1 MKTIEILG
9 DILDDYYGELYERY
23 KIPATYPKKVKS
35 LLAEAM
41 GDDVEININS
51 GGGDVF
57 SGFEIYTAIL
67 QYKGNVRINVTGLAA
82 SAASVIMCA
91 GECYISPVGTV
102 MVHCSACYA
111 SGNHNDLE
119 KTAETLKTIDESIAN
134 AYVTETGMTK
144 EKAVALM
151 EDTTWLTADR
161 AVELGLCDGYMEKI
175 NTSAQSGEKSSDG
188 KQKNDKKAM
197 TNAADTAR
205 VRARFLKMKGEN
217 QNV

>member
-1 MKTIEILG
+1 MKTIEIIG
-9 DILDDYYGELYERY
+9 DILDDYYGAMYERY
-23 KIPATYPKKVKS
+23 KIPASYPKKVKS
-35 LLAEAM
+35 QLAEAA

-57 SGFEIYTAIL
+57 SGFEIYSEIL
-67 QYKGNVRINVTGLAA
+67 KYKGNVHINVTGLAA

-102 MVHCSACYA
+102 MVHCSACCA
-111 SGNHNDLE
+111 RGNHNDLE

-134 AYVTETGMTK
+134 AYIAKTGMDR
-144 EKAVALM
+144 EKAIAMM

-161 AVELGLCDGYMEKI
+161 AVELGLCDGYMKKV
-175 NTSAQSGEKSSDG
+175 NTSAQAGEKSSDSR
-188 KQKNDKKAM
+188 KNDSAAAAKAK
-197 TNAADTAR
+197 
-205 VRARFLKMKGEN
+205 ARFLTMKGEN

>member
-1 MKTIEILG
+1 MKTIEIIG

-35 LLAEAM
+35 LLAEAG

-57 SGFEIYTAIL
+57 SGFEIYSEIL
-67 QYKGNVRINVTGLAA
+67 KYKGNVRINVTGLAA

-102 MVHCSACYA
+102 MIHCSACCA
-111 SGNHNDLE
+111 RGNHNDLE

-134 AYVTETGMTK
+134 AYVTKTGMTK

-151 EDTTWLTADR
+151 EDTTWITAEK
-161 AVELGLCDGYMEKI
+161 AVEMGLCDGYI
-175 NTSAQSGEKSSDG
+175 QRVNTSMQAGEKSSDSR
-188 KQKNDKKAM
+188 KNDSAAAAKAK
-197 TNAADTAR
+197 
-205 VRARFLKMKGEN
+205 ARFLTMKGEN

>member
-1 MKTIEILG
+1 MKIIEILG

-35 LLAEAM
+35 LLAEAD

-91 GECYISPVGTV
+91 GECFISPVGTV
-102 MVHCSACYA
+102 MVHCSACCA
-111 SGNHNDLE
+111 RGNHNDLE
-119 KTAETLKTIDESIAN
+119 KTAEALKTIDESIAN
-134 AYVTETGMTK
+134 AYVTKTGMTK

-161 AVELGLCDGYMEKI
+161 AVELGLCDGYIQKV
-175 NTSAQSGEKSSDG
+175 NTSAQSGEKSSDS
-188 KQKNDKKAM
+188 KKNDKRASAMAAKA
-197 TNAADTAR
+197 AKAK
-205 VRARFLKMKGEN
+205 ARFLTMKGEN

>member
-1 MKTIEILG
+1 MKTIEIIG
-9 DILDDYYGELYERY
+9 DILDDYYGAMYERY
-23 KIPATYPKKVKS
+23 NIPASYPKKVKS
-35 LLAEAM
+35 LLAEAD
-41 GDDVEININS
+41 GDDIEININS

-102 MVHCSACYA
+102 MVHCSACCA
-111 SGNHNDLE
+111 RGNHNDLE

-134 AYVTETGMTK
+134 AYVTKTGMTK

-151 EDTTWLTADR
+151 EDTTWITAEK
-161 AVELGLCDGYMEKI
+161 AVEMGLCDGYIQKV
-175 NTSAQSGEKSSDG
+175 NTSAQSGEKSSDS
-188 KQKNDKKAM
+188 KKNDKRASAM
-197 TNAADTAR
+197 AANAAKAK
-205 VRARFLKMKGEN
+205 ARFLTMKGEN

>member
-1 MKTIEILG
+1 MKIIEILG

-35 LLAEAM
+35 LLAEAD

-91 GECYISPVGTV
+91 GECFISPVGTV

-119 KTAETLKTIDESIAN
+119 KTAETLKTIDECIAN
-134 AYVTETGMTK
+134 AYVTKTGMTK

-161 AVELGLCDGYMEKI
+161 AVELGLCDGYMKKV
-175 NTSAQSGEKSSDG
+175 NTSAQSGEKSSDS
-188 KQKNDKKAM
+188 KKNDKRASAAKA
-197 TNAADTAR
+197 AKAK
-205 VRARFLKMKGEN
+205 ARFLTMKGEN

>member
-1 MKTIEILG
+1 MKTIEIVG
-9 DILDDYYGELYERY
+9 DILDDYYGAMYERY
-23 KIPATYPKKVKS
+23 NIPASYPKKVKS
-35 LLAEAM
+35 QLAEAA

-102 MVHCSACYA
+102 MVHCSACCA
-111 SGNHNDLE
+111 RGNHNDLE

-134 AYVTETGMTK
+134 AYIAKTGMDR
-144 EKAVALM
+144 EKAIAMM
-151 EDTTWLTADR
+151 EDTTWITAEK
-161 AVELGLCDGYMEKI
+161 AVEMGLCDGYIQKV
-175 NTSAQSGEKSSDG
+175 NTSVQAGEKSSDS
-188 KQKNDKKAM
+188 KKNDKKAS
-197 TNAADTAR
+197 AAAAKAAKAK
-205 VRARFLKMKGEN
+205 ARFLTMKGEN

>member
-1 MKTIEILG
+1 MKIIEILG

-35 LLAEAM
+35 LLAEAD

-91 GECYISPVGTV
+91 GDCYISPVGTV
-102 MVHCSACYA
+102 MVHCSACCA

-134 AYVTETGMTK
+134 AYVTKTGMTK

-151 EDTTWLTADR
+151 EDTTWITAEK
-161 AVELGLCDGYMEKI
+161 AVEMGLCDGYIQKV
-175 NTSAQSGEKSSDG
+175 NTSAQSGEKSSDS
-188 KQKNDKKAM
+188 KKNDKRASAAM
-197 TNAADTAR
+197 VAR
-205 VRARFLKMKGEN
+205 AKARFLTMKGEN

>member
-1 MKTIEILG
+1 MKIIEILG

-23 KIPATYPKKVKS
+23 KIPATYPKQVKS
-35 LLAEAM
+35 LLAEAD

-134 AYVTETGMTK
+134 AYVTKTGMTK

-151 EDTTWLTADR
+151 EDTTWITAEK
-161 AVELGLCDGYMEKI
+161 AVEMGLCDGYIQKV
-175 NTSAQSGEKSSDG
+175 NTSMQAGEKSSDSR
-188 KQKNDKKAM
+188 KNDSAAAAKAK
-197 TNAADTAR
+197 
-205 VRARFLKMKGEN
+205 ARFLTMKGEN

>member
-1 MKTIEILG
+1 MKTIEIVG
-9 DILDDYYGELYERY
+9 DILDDYYGEMYERY

-35 LLAEAM
+35 QLAEAM

-57 SGFEIYTAIL
+57 SGFEIYSEIL
-67 QYKGNVRINVTGLAA
+67 KYKGNVRINVTGLAA

-91 GECYISPVGTV
+91 GDCYISPVGTV
-102 MVHCSACYA
+102 MVHCSACCA
-111 SGNHNDLE
+111 RGNHNDLE
-119 KTAETLKTIDESIAN
+119 KTAETLKTIDECIAN
-134 AYVTETGMTK
+134 AYVTKTGMTK

-161 AVELGLCDGYMEKI
+161 AVELGLCDGYMEKV
-175 NTSAQSGEKSSDG
+175 NTSAQSGEKSSDS
-188 KQKNDKKAM
+188 KKNDKRASAMAAKA
-197 TNAADTAR
+197 AKAK
-205 VRARFLKMKGEN
+205 ARFLTMKGEN

>member
-1 MKTIEILG
+1 MKTIEIVG
-9 DILDDYYGELYERY
+9 DILDDYYGEMYERY
-23 KIPATYPKKVKS
+23 KIPASYPKKVKS
-35 LLAEAM
+35 QLAEAA

-102 MVHCSACYA
+102 MVHCSACRA

-119 KTAETLKTIDESIAN
+119 KAAETLKTIDESICN
-134 AYVTETGMTK
+134 AYIAKTGMDRD
-144 EKAVALM
+144 KAIAMM

-161 AVELGLCDGYMEKI
+161 AVELGLCDGYMKKV
-175 NTSAQSGEKSSDG
+175 NTSAQSGEKSPDG
-188 KQKNDKKAM
+188 KKNDKRASAMAAKA
-197 TNAADTAR
+197 AR
-205 VRARFLKMKGEN
+205 AKARFLTMKGEN
-217 QNV
+217 ANV

>member
-1 MKTIEILG
+1 MKTIEIIG

-35 LLAEAM
+35 LLAEAD
-41 GDDVEININS
+41 GDDIEININS

-57 SGFEIYTAIL
+57 SGFEIYSEIL
-67 QYKGNVRINVTGLAA
+67 KYKGNVRINVTGLAA

-102 MVHCSACYA
+102 MVHCSACCA
-111 SGNHNDLE
+111 RGNHNDLE

-134 AYVTETGMTK
+134 AYVTKTGMTK

-151 EDTTWLTADR
+151 EDTTWITAEK
-161 AVELGLCDGYMEKI
+161 AVEMGLCDGYIERV
-175 NTSAQSGEKSSDG
+175 NTSMQAGEKSSDSR
-188 KQKNDKKAM
+188 KNDSAAAAKAK
-197 TNAADTAR
+197 
-205 VRARFLKMKGEN
+205 ARFLTMKGEN

>member
-1 MKTIEILG
+1 MKTIEIVG
-9 DILDDYYGELYERY
+9 DILDDYYGAMYERY
-23 KIPATYPKKVKS
+23 EIPASYPKKVKS
-35 LLAEAM
+35 QLEEAA

-102 MVHCSACYA
+102 MVHCSACRA
-111 SGNHNDLE
+111 SGNHNDFE

-134 AYVTETGMTK
+134 AYVTKTGMTK

-161 AVELGLCDGYMEKI
+161 AVELGLCDGYMKKV

-188 KQKNDKKAM
+188 KKNDKKASAM
-197 TNAADTAR
+197 AAKAAR
-205 VRARFLKMKGEN
+205 AKARFLTMKGEN
-217 QNV
+217 ANV

>member
-1 MKTIEILG
+1 MKIIEILG

-35 LLAEAM
+35 LLAEAD

-57 SGFEIYTAIL
+57 AGFEIYSEIL
-67 QYKGNVRINVTGLAA
+67 KYKGNVRINVTGLAA
-82 SAASVIMCA
+82 SAASVIVCA

-119 KTAETLKTIDESIAN
+119 KTAETLKTIDECIAN
-134 AYVTETGMTK
+134 AYVTKTGMTK

-161 AVELGLCDGYMEKI
+161 AVELGLCDGYMEKV
-175 NTSAQSGEKSSDG
+175 NTSAQSGEKSSDS
-188 KQKNDKKAM
+188 KKNEKRASAMAAKA
-197 TNAADTAR
+197 AR
-205 VRARFLKMKGEN
+205 AKARFLTMKGEN

>member
-1 MKTIEILG
+1 MKIIEILG

-35 LLAEAM
+35 LLAEAD

-91 GECYISPVGTV
+91 GDCYISPVGTV

-119 KTAETLKTIDESIAN
+119 KTAETLKTIDECIAN
-134 AYVTETGMTK
+134 AYVTKTGMTK

-151 EDTTWLTADR
+151 EDTTWITAEK
-161 AVELGLCDGYMEKI
+161 AVELGLCDGYIQKV
-175 NTSAQSGEKSSDG
+175 NTSAQSGEKFSDS
-188 KQKNDKKAM
+188 KKNDKRASAAKA
-197 TNAADTAR
+197 AR
-205 VRARFLKMKGEN
+205 AKARFLTMKGEN

>member
-1 MKTIEILG
+1 MKTIEIVG
-9 DILDDYYGELYERY
+9 DILDDYYGAMYERY
-23 KIPATYPKKVKS
+23 EIPASYPKKVKS
-35 LLAEAM
+35 QLAEAA

-102 MVHCSACYA
+102 MVHCSACRA
-111 SGNHNDLE
+111 SGNHNDFE

-134 AYVTETGMTK
+134 AYVTKTGMTK

-161 AVELGLCDGYMEKI
+161 AVELGLCDGYMKKV
-175 NTSAQSGEKSSDG
+175 NTSAQSGEKSPDG
-188 KQKNDKKAM
+188 KKNDKRASAM
-197 TNAADTAR
+197 AARAAR
-205 VRARFLKMKGEN
+205 AKARFLMMKGEN
-217 QNV
+217 ANV

>member
-1 MKTIEILG
+1 MKIIEILG

-35 LLAEAM
+35 LLAEAD

-91 GECYISPVGTV
+91 GECFISPVGTV
-102 MVHCSACYA
+102 MVHCSACCA
-111 SGNHNDLE
+111 RGNHNDLE
-119 KTAETLKTIDESIAN
+119 KTAEALKTIDECIAN
-134 AYVTETGMTK
+134 AYVTKTGMTK

-161 AVELGLCDGYMEKI
+161 AVELGLCDGYIQKV
-175 NTSAQSGEKSSDG
+175 NTSAQSGEKSSDS
-188 KQKNDKKAM
+188 KKNDKRASAMAAKA
-197 TNAADTAR
+197 AKAK
-205 VRARFLKMKGEN
+205 ARFLTMKGEN

>member
-35 LLAEAM
+35 LLAEAG
-41 GDDVEININS
+41 GDDVEINIKS

-91 GECYISPVGTV
+91 GDCYISPVGTV
-102 MVHCSACYA
+102 MVHCSACCA
-111 SGNHNDLE
+111 RGNHNDLE
-119 KTAETLKTIDESIAN
+119 KTAETLKTIDECIAN
-134 AYVTETGMTK
+134 AYVTKTGMTK

-151 EDTTWLTADR
+151 EDTTWITAEK
-161 AVELGLCDGYMEKI
+161 AVELGLCDGYIQKV
-175 NTSAQSGEKSSDG
+175 NTSAQSGEKSSDS
-188 KQKNDKKAM
+188 KKNDKRASAAKA
-197 TNAADTAR
+197 AR
-205 VRARFLKMKGEN
+205 AKARFLTMKGEN

>member
-35 LLAEAM
+35 QLAEAM

-57 SGFEIYTAIL
+57 SGFEIYSEIL
-67 QYKGNVRINVTGLAA
+67 KYKGNIRINVTGLAA

-102 MVHCSACYA
+102 MIHCCSCNAG
-111 SGNHNDLE
+111 GNHIDLE
-119 KTAETLKTIDESIAN
+119 KTAETLKTIDNNIAN
-134 AYVTETGMTK
+134 AYVAKTGMDR
-144 EKAVALM
+144 EKAVAMM
-151 EDTTWLTADR
+151 ENTTWLTADK
-161 AVELGLCDGYMEKI
+161 AVELGLCDGFLKRV
-175 NTSAQSGEKSSDG
+175 NTSVQSGEKSSDS
-188 KQKNDKKAM
+188 KKNDNTAIAKAK
-197 TNAADTAR
+197 
-205 VRARFLKMKGEN
+205 ARFLTMKGEN

>member
-1 MKTIEILG
+1 MKIIEIVG
-9 DILDDYYGELYERY
+9 DILDDFYGQMYERY
-23 KIPATYPKKVKS
+23 KIPATYPQKIKS
-35 LLAEAM
+35 QLSEAD
-41 GDDVEININS
+41 GDDIEININS
-51 GGGDVF
+51 GGGDVYA
-57 SGFEIYTAIL
+57 GFEIYSEIL
-67 QYKGNVRINVTGLAA
+67 KYKGNVRINVTGLAA

-91 GECYISPVGTV
+91 AESRISPVGMV
-102 MVHCSACYA
+102 MVHCSSCSAR
-111 SGNHNDLE
+111 GNHNDME
-119 KTAETLKTIDESIAN
+119 KAADFLKTVDESIAN
-134 AYVTETGMTK
+134 AYAAKTGMPI

-151 EDTTWLTADR
+151 EDTSWLTAGK

>member
-1 MKTIEILG
+1 MKTIEIVG
-9 DILDDYYGELYERY
+9 DILDDYYGAMYERY
-23 KIPATYPKKVKS
+23 EIPASYPKKVKS
-35 LLAEAM
+35 QLAEAA

-102 MVHCSACYA
+102 MVHCSACCA
-111 SGNHNDLE
+111 RGNHNDLE

-134 AYVTETGMTK
+134 AYIAKTGMDR
-144 EKAVALM
+144 EKAIAMM
-151 EDTTWLTADR
+151 EDTTWLTADK
-161 AVELGLCDGYMEKI
+161 AVELGLCDGYMKKV

-188 KQKNDKKAM
+188 KKNDKRASAMAAKA
-197 TNAADTAR
+197 AR
-205 VRARFLKMKGEN
+205 AKARFLTMKGEN
-217 QNV
+217 ANV

>member
-35 LLAEAM
+35 LLAEAD

-91 GECYISPVGTV
+91 GDCYISPVGTV
-102 MVHCSACYA
+102 MVHCSACCA

-119 KTAETLKTIDESIAN
+119 KTAETLKTIDECIAN
-134 AYVTETGMTK
+134 AYVTKTGMTK

-151 EDTTWLTADR
+151 EDTTWITAEK
-161 AVELGLCDGYMEKI
+161 AVELGLCDGYIQKV
-175 NTSAQSGEKSSDG
+175 NTSAQSGEKSSDS
-188 KQKNDKKAM
+188 KKNDKRASAAKA
-197 TNAADTAR
+197 AR
-205 VRARFLKMKGEN
+205 AKARFLTMKGEN